1 MSLGTKHRRL
11 GASIALLAVA
21 GVFLSGCSGV
31 RGGSDSSSVTRAV
44 DQADQFS
51 ATEIEHHEISKT
63 FGSTDLVIL
72 RSKYSGDVKSG
83 DESVRLARYL
93 LEAGYAVN
101 DHKPT
106 SGIRVILQ
114 GYRGQPLGLAL
125 ENSGW
130 QGVVYEESEPGR
142 FFVNG
147 AVLENKLGKW
157 PGSMPET
164 APH

>member
-1 MSLGTKHRRL
+1 MSLGTKHARL
-11 GASIALLAVA
+11 GVSIALLAIA
-21 GVFLSGCSGV
+21 GVFLGGCSGV
-31 RGGSDSSSVTRAV
+31 QGGSDSTSVTRTV
-44 DQADQFS
+44 DQADEFS

-63 FGSTDLVIL
+63 FGSTELVII
-72 RSKYSGDVKSG
+72 RSKYNGNVKSG
-83 DESVRLARYL
+83 AGSVRLARYL

-101 DHKPT
+101 EHKPT

-125 ENSGW
+125 KESGW

-157 PGSMPET
+157 PGRMPET